1 MKKLLGYAPALW
13 LLLLLPCALWAQTWP
28 ATHIRIITAGAG
40 GGSDFA
46 TRLIAG
52 PLGAALGQQVIVENR
67 GLLAADVA
75 AKAAPDGYTLLL
87 SGQTLWLLPFM
98 RDGVA
103 SNVSD
108 FAPITTVTETSNI
121 LVVHPTVPA
130 KSVRALIDLARAR
143 PGELNYATSGNGSSV
158 HIAGEL
164 FRTMARIQV
173 ARINYK
179 GASQA
184 LTELIAGQ
192 TQYMFGVP
200 GSLMPHIKAGRLRAL
215 AISGAKATPLMP
227 GLAPVAQTLPGY
239 EVASRLAVFA
249 PTGTPQTIIARLN
262 REIVRVLAR
271 VEVRDKFHETQIEV
285 VGDTPDALAAMI
297 KAEIASTAKIIKE
310 AGIRAE

>member
-1 MKKLLGYAPALW
+1 LKKLLGYAPALW

-200 GSLMPHIKAGRLRAL
+200 GSLMPHIKGGRLRAL

-249 PTGTPQTIIARLN
+249 PTGTPQTIIARIN

-271 VEVRDKFHETQIEV
+271 AEVRDKFHETQIEV